1 MKLNVGPVDR
11 LLRIVIGLVVAIL
24 GIIFQSYWGVLG
36 IIILGTGI
44 FGYCLIYSLLGISTV
59 PKKM

>member
-1 MKLNVGPVDR
+1 MKLNVGPIDR

>member
-24 GIIFQSYWGVLG
+24 GIIFQNYWGVLG